1 MNELWEDIGQIGE
14 MNEIEEGSSE
24 RVKWNCP
31 YEQCKIHPLIINSLP
46 YGIVEYNIQYNLCD
60 MYKLFL
66 AKLRV
71 YTFITQ

>member
-31 YEQCKIHPLIINSLP
+31 YE
-46 YGIVEYNIQYNLCD
+46 
-60 MYKLFL
+60 
-66 AKLRV
+66 
-71 YTFITQ
+71 

>member
-31 YEQCKIHPLIINSLP
+31 YEQCQIHPLIINSLP
-46 YGIVEYNIQYNLCD
+46 CGIVEYNIQYDLCD
-60 MYKLFL
+60 MYKLF
-66 AKLRV
+66 RES
-71 YTFITQ
+71 IHS

>member
-31 YEQCKIHPLIINSLP
+31 YEQCKIHPLIVHSLP
-46 YGIVEYNIQYNLCD
+46 SGIVEYNIQYNLCD

-66 AKLRV
+66 AKR
-71 YTFITQ
+71 YESIHS